1 MHFGFTERGDFAT
14 RYFSASAVGSVQ
26 FATDLVLTLLLFLK
40 PRCVSW
46 RYGAVTDGAQVF
58 DDSVLLLRCQQDDAK
73 SWFGDRSA
81 ALTQFCFQLA
91 YPFFRLLA

>member
-1 MHFGFTERGDFAT
+1 MTE
-14 RYFSASAVGSVQ
+14 
-26 FATDLVLTLLLFLK
+26 LVFTLLLFLE

-73 SWFGDRSA
+73 SWLGDWSA
-81 ALTQFCFQLA
+81 VLTQFCFQLA

>member
-1 MHFGFTERGDFAT
+1 MLPDDHPDRIQITFDGGDFAT

-26 FATDLVLTLLLFLK
+26 FATELVLTLLPFLK

-58 DDSVLLLRCQQDDAK
+58 DDSVLLIRCQQ
-73 SWFGDRSA
+73 G
-81 ALTQFCFQLA
+81 
-91 YPFFRLLA
+91 